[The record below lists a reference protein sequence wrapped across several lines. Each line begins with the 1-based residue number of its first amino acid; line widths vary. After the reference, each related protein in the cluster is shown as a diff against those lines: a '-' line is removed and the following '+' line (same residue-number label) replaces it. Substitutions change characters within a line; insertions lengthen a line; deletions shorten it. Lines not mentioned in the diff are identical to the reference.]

1 MSKYTFKRKNE
12 GSVLSVMKDDV
23 EVATVDAAAAFNEM
37 LEDIKDK
44 EDILNFT
51 RYNTNVRTLFHD
63 KLVAKAIE
71 QVGNS
76 EFTEFERT
84 ELSTEL
90 SDVLIGFFI
99 DYYYKPK
106 EGEVYQPNEYF
117 KFIYNTDKRL
127 WQMHC
132 IKDTQ
137 VRYKTLTAGTAGGW
151 VYKPK
156 LIIGNNVWV
165 DDGAVV
171 YGNSILKNCIIEGAQ
186 TCVTDSVI
194 LNSIVEANPTIAASF
209 VIDSHVHEYSD
220 VQHSHL
226 INCSV
231 STTNLFSMFC
241 KQDIIANQ
249 YLKHNTTM
257 YKFIQAP
264 NNGLCTH
271 LVHGVGTRSDTLT
284 VGFDTTQ
291 EVVVTTGCFSG
302 SLKEFKKAAMSDKGR
317 DVVESKYYCQMVRYF
332 VRKLEKEHHPVAL
345 KEMVELS
352 NELDGLVDILDS
364 ARANMLLELPFT
376 HKWVLEKLMP
386 TIDKLEKELPNSNV

>member
-23 EVATVDAAAAFNEM
+23 EVATVDAAVAFIEM
-37 LEDIKDK
+37 LENIKDK
-44 EDILNFT
+44 EDVLNFT
-51 RYNTNVRTLFHD
+51 RYSTSVRNLFHD

-71 QVGNS
+71 QIGNS
-76 EFTEFERT
+76 EPIEFDCT
-84 ELSTEL
+84 KL
-90 SDVLIGFFI
+90 SDALIGFFI

-137 VRYKTLTAGTAGGW
+137 VHYKTLTAGTAGGW

-186 TCVTDSVI
+186 TCVSDSVI
-194 LNSIVEANPTIAASF
+194 LNSIIADDATIATSF
-209 VIDSHVHEYSD
+209 VTDSNVREYSD

-231 STTNLFSMFC
+231 STTNLSSMFC

-317 DVVESKYYCQMVRYF
+317 DVVESKYYCQMARYF

-352 NELDGLVDILDS
+352 NELDVLVGILDP
-364 ARANMLLELPFT
+364 ARANMLLELPFM

-386 TIDKLEKELPNSNV
+386 TINELEKKLSDSNS